1 MTRRMRTAVEMGANG
16 LLWTWLGRGSVARL
30 AQAPGLRNS
39 TWFQERAKTYLKL
52 GYWPNLARP
61 STLAEKLLWLK
72 LHYSHPLHARLTDKL
87 SVRSYIEEHAPE
99 IRLPRLLWSGDDPT
113 ALPWAAVPR
122 PSVLKPNHAS
132 GYVAFLKRDT
142 DDAHVLAM
150 ATRWLQVSYE
160 DTGAGTHYAGIPPR
174 LLVEEF
180 LGTVAA
186 DGSLV
191 PPADFKVLVA
201 NGRAL
206 CVQHFTGRFDG
217 VVRRM
222 YDTQWNLLPI
232 TRHGGDGKLPEEL
245 IDDVP
250 RPSCLA
256 SLVSAAERLA
266 APFPFVRVDFYV
278 VNDAPYFSEM
288 TFVPSDG
295 RIPIMPRSWDR
306 KLGAQLALPA
316 RT

>member
-1 MTRRMRTAVEMGANG
+1 MMRRIRKALEMGANG
-16 LLWTWLGRGSVARL
+16 RLWTWLGRGSIARL
-30 AQAPGLRNS
+30 AQAPRFWS
-39 TWFQERAKTYLKL
+39 SSWFQERAKTFLRL

-87 SVRSYIEEHAPE
+87 AVRSYVEEHAPE
-99 IRLPRLLWSGDDPT
+99 IRLPKLLWNGDDPT
-113 ALPWAAVPR
+113 ALPWAAIPR

-132 GYVAFLKRDT
+132 GYVAFLLHDA
-142 DDAHVLAM
+142 DDAHVLDM
-150 ATRWLQVSYE
+150 ATRWLQVRYE
-160 DTGAGTHYAGIPPR
+160 DTGAGSHYEGIPPQ

-180 LGTVAA
+180 LGTIGA

-206 CVQHFTGRFDG
+206 CVQHFTGRFERK
-217 VVRRM
+217 VRRM

-232 TRHGGDGKLPEEL
+232 TMHGGDGKLPEAL
-245 IDDVP
+245 IDDAP
-250 RPSCLA
+250 RPSCLRD
-256 SLVSAAERLA
+256 LLFAAERLA

-316 RT
+316 RR

>member
-1 MTRRMRTAVEMGANG
+1 MTRRIRTAMKMGANG
-16 LLWTWLGRGSVARL
+16 RLWTWLGRGSVARL
-30 AQAPGLRNS
+30 ARVPTLRNS
-39 TWFQERAKTYLKL
+39 VWFQERAKAFLRL

-72 LHYSHPLHARLTDKL
+72 LHYMHPLHARLTDKL
-87 SVRSYIEEHAPE
+87 AVRSYVEEHAPE
-99 IRLPRLLWSGDDPT
+99 IRLPRLLWNGDDPT
-113 ALPWAAVPR
+113 ALPWAAIPR

-132 GYVAFLKRDT
+132 GYVAFLLRDA
-142 DDAHVLAM
+142 DDAHVLDM
-150 ATRWLQVSYE
+150 AARWLLVRYQ
-160 DTGAGTHYAGIPPR
+160 DKGAGRHYEGIPPR

-180 LGTVAA
+180 LGTVGA

-206 CVQHFTGRFDG
+206 CVQHFTGRFQQT
-217 VVRRM
+217 VRRM

-232 TRHGGDGKLPEEL
+232 TRHGGDGKPPEEL
-245 IDDVP
+245 HDDVP

-256 SLVSAAERLA
+256 NMVSAAERLA

-278 VNDAPYFSEM
+278 VHDAPYCSEM
-288 TFVPSDG
+288 TFIPSNG
-295 RIPIMPRSWDR
+295 HIPIMPRSWDR
-306 KLGAQLALPA
+306 TLGAQLALPA
-316 RT
+316 VG